1 MLFCHWGALFP
12 VYDGADLAIHRVT
25 DILTLGLVEAP
36 VVLPVLGRHLLQLAA
51 VLAGWPGCH
60 DGRHDDATQQ

>member
-1 MLFCHWGALFP
+1 MLLGHRGALLP

-36 VVLPVLGRHLLQLAA
+36 VVLPVLGRLLLQLAA
-51 VLAGWPGCH
+51 VLTRPGCH

>member
-36 VVLPVLGRHLLQLAA
+36 VVLPVLGRHLLQLATI
-51 VLAGWPGCH
+51 LARPGSD